1 MRIHRVK
8 LRPPAVHSEL
18 TQRPRLASRL
28 DEATRARLTLLV
40 APAGFG
46 KSSLLMQW
54 YQSLTAQRREPRWL
68 TVDKTLNEAS
78 DVLAYLL
85 AATGSATTAG
95 SDILGELLYSE

>member
-1 MRIHRVK
+1 
-8 LRPPAVHSEL
+8 
-18 TQRPRLASRL
+18 
-28 DEATRARLTLLV
+28 EATRARLTLLV

-95 SDILGELLYSE
+95 SDILGELLYSEGIVTVDYLLDRLLDTLESRPGEYHMFI